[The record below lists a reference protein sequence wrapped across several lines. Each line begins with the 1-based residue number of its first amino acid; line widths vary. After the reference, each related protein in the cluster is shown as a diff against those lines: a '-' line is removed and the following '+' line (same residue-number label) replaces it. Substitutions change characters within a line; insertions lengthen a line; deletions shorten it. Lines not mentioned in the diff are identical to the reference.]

1 MKGLTFEK
9 SRDDVEELS
18 QTVILFNRILLYTT
32 HKEIEKVVDF
42 RFVINKGTRIVSDR
56 VVATSVD
63 LIVKEDKSLRS
74 ALKVIWDEIFD
85 KSYSEWIEDED
96 YVPFGFEDPEDLER
110 VLQEEPE
117 TFFDALDP
125 FSGEHFVDRV
135 YRNGKLIYSYDA

>member
-1 MKGLTFEK
+1 MKGLTFEEAC
-9 SRDDVEELS
+9 DDIEKLS
-18 QTVILFNRILLYTT
+18 QMVILFNRILLYTT
-32 HKEIEKVVDF
+32 HKETEKVVDF

-74 ALKVIWDEIFD
+74 ALKVIWDEIFG

-96 YVPFGFEDPEDLER
+96 YIPFGFEDPEDLER

-117 TFFDALDP
+117 TFFDMLYP
-125 FSGEHFVDRV
+125 YPGECFVDKV
-135 YRNGKLIYSYDA
+135 YQNEQLIYSYDD

>member
-1 MKGLTFEK
+1 MA
-9 SRDDVEELS
+9 
-18 QTVILFNRILLYTT
+18 
-32 HKEIEKVVDF
+32 DF
-42 RFVINKGTRIVSDR
+42 GFVIHKGTRIVSDR
-56 VVATSVD
+56 VVSTVVN
-63 LIVKEDKSLRS
+63 LVVKDVSLRS

-85 KSYSEWIEDED
+85 KDYSTWIEDED

-125 FSGEHFVDRV
+125 YPGEHFVEKI